1 MREKATQREN
11 SGYMKSV
18 EGLCIQQYTTTKTT
32 TKNPKQKQ
40 NNSTQQ
46 TTE

>member
-1 MREKATQREN
+1 MRQKATQREN

-18 EGLCIQQYTTTKTT
+18 EGRSVY
-32 TKNPKQKQ
+32 
-40 NNSTQQ
+40 NSTQQ